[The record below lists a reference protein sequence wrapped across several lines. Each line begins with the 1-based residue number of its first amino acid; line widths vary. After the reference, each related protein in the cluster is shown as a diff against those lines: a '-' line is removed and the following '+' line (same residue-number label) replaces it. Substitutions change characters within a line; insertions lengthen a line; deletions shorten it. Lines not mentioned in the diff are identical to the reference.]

1 MSNKRNYQKG
11 HASILFVIIV
21 PALFGVFMLGSDGA
35 RALQQKARVMDA
47 AEVAALAVSAHA
59 DDNQEGSTVNT
70 AIVTDVMKAYFPS
83 LKDGDLQNINIVR
96 KNCEQIADCNTEGHR
111 FFQYQV
117 SATVKYD
124 SWFPGNDAIA
134 GFGDEISV
142 AGAGTSRKY
151 QSDAIDV
158 MLVADFSGSM
168 DDGWRGGSKR
178 KYKDLVDII
187 EDVADELQK
196 FNDLKIP
203 DKINTIGIVPY
214 SADVYRD
221 LKGNGCANS
230 NTYKA
235 GEISHLETVRKCVR
249 WRWGRCVEYRY
260 YVDYEKTIESMY
272 RPYEQCGYDRR
283 LGSHDYYSLALTR
296 DFNKFKKDINKF
308 EPTGGTAS
316 YEGIIDGFK
325 LLRHGKN
332 DNRLLIILSDGQD
345 NRDYKKHSSELIN
358 NHKMCEKIRDE
369 LERDDKEATMYLIG
383 FDYTSGSTN
392 IPLDNCVGKDN
403 ILYAQNKDQILN
415 KILSLIAEEIGH
427 LK

>member
-96 KNCEQIADCNTEGHR
+96 KNCEQIADCNADGHR

-142 AGAGTSRKY
+142 TGAGTSRKY

-168 DDGWRGGSKR
+168 DDGWRGGKKR
-178 KYKDLVDII
+178 KYKDLIDII
-187 EDVADELQK
+187 EDVADELEK

-203 DKINTIGIVPY
+203 DKINTMGIAPY

-230 NTYKA
+230 NYNKA
-235 GEISHLETVRKCVR
+235 GELSHLSKN
-249 WRWGRCVEYRY
+249 WWGVNYG
-260 YVDYEKTIESMY
+260 KTISNMY
-272 RPYEQCGYDRR
+272 LPYDKCEYDRR
-283 LGSHDYYSLALTR
+283 LSSHKFYSLALTK
-296 DFNKFKKDINKF
+296 DFNQFKKDINKF
-308 EPTGGTAS
+308 RPVGGTAS

-325 LLRHGKN
+325 LLRQGKN

-345 NRDYKKHSSELIN
+345 NSSYKQYSSTLIN
-358 NHKMCEKIRDE
+358 SYKMCEKIRDE
-369 LERDDKEATMYLIG
+369 LEKDDKEATMYLIG